1 MELQDHWILAQDT
14 TSETSVIQE
23 PFPLT
28 WVECHAISWQG
39 FTDWVHWESH
49 GSPVP
54 CLLFSRSVVSV
65 SLQPHGLKHARLPC
79 PSLSPKVCSNSCPLN
94 WWCHPTISSS
104 VTRFSCP
111 QSFPASESFPMSQL
125 FTSGGQSIRVW
136 ASASVLPMN
145 IQDWFPK
152 IDRFDFLAVHG
163 TLKNL
168 FQHHSSKASII
179 WCSAF
184 SMAQLSHPYVIPGKT
199 IALTI
204 QTFRR
209 QSDVFV
215 F

>member
-79 PSLSPKVCSNSCPLN
+79 PSLSPKVFSNSCPLN
-94 WWCHPTISSS
+94 WWCHPSISSS

-111 QSFPASESFPMSQL
+111 QSFPPSESFPISQL
-125 FTSGGQSIRVW
+125 FTLGGQSIRVS

-145 IQDWFPK
+145 IQGWFPLGLTGL
-152 IDRFDFLAVHG
+152 ILPSMGLSRV
-163 TLKNL
+163 
-168 FQHHSSKASII
+168 SSNTSPMYPCYIYKFSYENSVVCIVFSI
-179 WCSAF
+179 
-184 SMAQLSHPYVIPGKT
+184 
-199 IALTI
+199 
-204 QTFRR
+204 
-209 QSDVFV
+209 
-215 F
+215 